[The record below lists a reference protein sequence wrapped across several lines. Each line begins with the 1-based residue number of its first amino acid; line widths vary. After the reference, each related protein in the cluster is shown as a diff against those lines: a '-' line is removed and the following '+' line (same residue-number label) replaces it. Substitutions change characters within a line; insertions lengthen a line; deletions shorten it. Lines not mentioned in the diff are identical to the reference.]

1 MSIELKPHNV
11 EAYGK
16 INNKF
21 ESGNR
26 VAVVHPMGTGKSY
39 LALKLIEDGQ
49 KLNDGEKSVYIA
61 PSNSILHNIKKEI
74 MESGMTMQDF
84 PNLKRITYQKLA
96 RMSQE
101 EIDRKFEGTN
111 IVILDEFHHCGAPEW
126 GRGVSTL
133 LAQCPKAKVLGLSAT
148 PIRYSDGLRDMS
160 DEFFDENVVS
170 EFTLEEAISK
180 GVLPEATYVSSIY
193 DYDVNELQ
201 ERINGIE
208 DEEEREKVIEEV
220 GKYIQN
226 QKNVFQK
233 YMNPNG
239 KYIVFCK
246 NIEDMNNKMSK
257 AKIMFEN
264 VNSNIE
270 VMGISSDKNYRTNEE
285 TLKKFENNKDENTL
299 KLLYAVNMVN
309 EGYRVRDLDGVV
321 MMRPTFSPTI
331 FSQQLGR
338 ALSVGNGKEPVV
350 FDLVDNYESCKI
362 IEDFCERMR
371 QYEGRKGNGKD
382 DKNISSG
389 YIKIVDSS
397 KQFKDIVDRIMEISE
412 EAKEYRALI
421 KYRTPSSDEILKL
434 GKRTIEGDSKARQ
447 KLIESYLDFSKGVAK
462 DFEQKYGS
470 ILPVDLEELQQMA
483 TMGIMK
489 AVDSFNINDY
499 KKQDRKMVSK
509 LFRHY
514 MADTIRS
521 SIMEELKETDLEC
534 YDKILSLNGESL
546 EENAYDIDVEKFSYE
561 ELEDKNRESFINN
574 LPDQQR
580 ALETDSGVIA
590 EGIYQE
596 QPDESMEYKVAAN
609 SALDQIERLIGAKVD
624 QEQLRKN
631 IDDVLNSLNSNRQR
645 YVLEQRYDLNNETAE
660 GKRTLV
666 EIGKKFHVNN
676 ERVRQIEAKALR
688 RVRHPSR
695 SKKLEL
701 FMESVG
707 DYGELGDTIQM
718 LENSKLKKNQ
728 EKEDKG
734 TNTELEKSIFDINL
748 DKRDIAYLIDN
759 NMWTLGDLINGKFSN
774 KISKSGVAME
784 KIKNAVHKQ
793 GYLLKSEKMIIDKV
807 KESIKTDEDTRE
819 LKDITVC
826 EILDMKKIASYT
838 NIAKNNIVTLEDA
851 IKTPNLE
858 RKAGSYYEK
867 INDAIHKRGLLNR
880 DETDAAEMV
889 LGMGK
894 LPKKDLE
901 DIASTLKYS
910 KQRMNETQRTELEQ
924 LSDKK
929 RTLNNEVNELKQKAQ
944 NAKDLAELVN
954 EKTGEKSR
962 KGGPDF

>member
-39 LALKLIEDGQ
+39 LALKLIEDGK

-180 GVLPEATYVSSIY
+180 GILPEATYVSSIY

-382 DKNISSG
+382 DKNISNG

-462 DFEQKYGS
+462 EFEQKYGS

-489 AVDSFNINDY
+489 AVDSFNIKDY

-546 EENAYDIDVEKFSYE
+546 EENAYDIDVEKISYE

-596 QPDESMEYKVAAN
+596 QPDESMEYKVTAN
-609 SALDQIERLIGAKVD
+609 SALDQIERLVDAKLE
-624 QEQLRKN
+624 QEQLRKK
-631 IDDVLNSLNSNRQR
+631 IDDVLDSLHSNREK
-645 YVLEQRYDLNNETAE
+645 YVLEQRYDLKNETAE
-660 GKRTLV
+660 GKRTLG
-666 EIGKKFHVNN
+666 EIADKLRIDR
-676 ERVRQIEAKALR
+676 ERVRQIEAKGLR
-688 RVRHPSR
+688 KLRHPSR
-695 SKKLEL
+695 RKMVEP
-701 FMESVG
+701 FMESL
-707 DYGELGDTIQM
+707 DDIKELSDTIEM

-734 TNTELEKSIFDINL
+734 TNTQLEKSIFDINL

-774 KISKSGVAME
+774 KISNSGVAME

-807 KESIKTDEDTRE
+807 KESIKTNEDTRE